1 MSSQASEDLA
11 LKVRGVT
18 VRYGGVVAVD
28 SVDLD
33 VPSSGITG
41 LIGPNGAGKTSLFN
55 ACAGL
60 VRAADGSV
68 VLYGKDVTRS
78 SVARRARAGLGRTF
92 QRVELFKTLTVRDNV
107 AMGHEA
113 SYVWRH
119 PYSLFQALP
128 SERKETARVTE
139 EILELCQLGTVADRV
154 AGSLS
159 TGEQRMVE
167 LARVLAGP
175 ARLLLLDEPSS
186 GLTGAERG
194 RFADILQ
201 DAVATLGR
209 AVFVVEHDMD
219 LVAGICADVHVLNF
233 GKLIFSGRTR
243 DALASEVVQRSYLG
257 EAVPASPEATTA
269 PEGATRA

>member
-1 MSSQASEDLA
+1 MPDTTFDG
-11 LKVRGVT
+11 LKVRDLS

-33 VPSSGITG
+33 VSGSGITG

-60 VRAADGSV
+60 VRASSGTV
-68 VLYGKDVTRS
+68 ELFGKDVTRQS
-78 SVARRARAGLGRTF
+78 AHRRARNGFGRTF
-92 QRVELFKTLTVRDNV
+92 QRVELFKTLSVRDNV

-113 SYVWRH
+113 AYVWKH
-119 PYSLFQALP
+119 PYSILRALP
-128 SERKETARVTE
+128 SEKRETARVTDDVM
-139 EILELCQLGTVADRV
+139 ELCRITDLADRI

-186 GLTGAERG
+186 GLTALERG
-194 RFADILQ
+194 RFAEILL
-201 DAVATLGR
+201 DATRALGR
-209 AVFVVEHDMD
+209 GVFVVEHDMD
-219 LVAGICADVHVLNF
+219 LVARICSNVYVLNF
-233 GKLIFSGRTR
+233 GQLIFAGTTP
-243 DALASEVVQRSYLG
+243 DAMASEVVQRSYLG
-257 EAVPASPEATTA
+257 EPVPQDDATKGVTHA
-269 PEGATRA
+269 

>member
-1 MSSQASEDLA
+1 MPTDSFDG
-11 LKVRGVT
+11 LKVRGLT
-18 VRYGGVVAVD
+18 VRYGGVLAVD
-28 SVDLD
+28 HVDLD
-33 VPSSGITG
+33 VSGQGITG

-60 VRAADGSV
+60 VKASEGTV
-68 VLYGKDVTRS
+68 ELFGKDVTRLS
-78 SVARRARAGLGRTF
+78 TAHRARNGFGRTF

-113 SYVWRH
+113 AYVWRH
-119 PYSLFQALP
+119 PYSLLRALP
-128 SERKETARVTE
+128 SERRETERVTA
-139 EILELCQLGTVADRV
+139 EIMDLCRITDIAGRI

-186 GLTGAERG
+186 GLTSLERG
-194 RFADILQ
+194 RFADILL
-201 DAVATLGR
+201 DATSALGR
-209 AVFVVEHDMD
+209 GVFVVEHDMD
-219 LVAGICADVHVLNF
+219 LVARICTNVYVLNF
-233 GKLIFSGRTR
+233 GQLIFAGTTQ

-257 EAVPASPEATTA
+257 ESAGPAATG
-269 PEGATRA
+269 PSEGAVHA

>member
-1 MSSQASEDLA
+1 MSSDTFRG
-11 LKVRGVT
+11 LKVRGLT
-18 VRYGGVVAVD
+18 VRYGGVLAVD

-33 VPSSGITG
+33 VSGTGITG

-60 VRAADGSV
+60 VRASEGTV
-68 VLYGKDVTRS
+68 ELFGKDITRQK
-78 SVARRARAGLGRTF
+78 AHKRARNGFGRTF

-113 SYVWRH
+113 AYVWRH
-119 PYSLFQALP
+119 PYSLLRALP
-128 SERKETARVTE
+128 SEQRETERVAAE
-139 EILELCQLGTVADRV
+139 VMELCQISDLADRV

-186 GLTGAERG
+186 GLTSLERG
-194 RFADILQ
+194 RFAEILL
-201 DAVATLGR
+201 DATKALGR
-209 AVFVVEHDMD
+209 GVFVVEHDMG
-219 LVAGICADVHVLNF
+219 LVARICTNVYVLNF
-233 GKLIFSGRTR
+233 GEMIFAGSMK
-243 DALASEVVQRSYLG
+243 DALASETVQRSYLG
-257 EAVPASPEATTA
+257 ESASGADEATG
-269 PEGATRA
+269 GAVHA